1 MSLRS
6 LVLPVCVAAFLVW
19 PGCKKQAPP
28 KPPRPPRRVPAPAS
42 PAPPPPVSMRPRLKA
57 PPGTPEHLAKAFEA
71 LGSEDPAKRAD
82 AARRLAAAE
91 QEAAFAASQL
101 ARLLNDQT
109 EVKIRA
115 VQALTGG
122 KGPESETAILITTT
136 PGEMAGYAL
145 AKMGDRGRRP
155 LTDALRSSR
164 PAVRRNAARAFGRMR
179 IRDVRLARPLAE
191 RLKDPDIGVRR
202 AAAAS
207 LGHFGSPDVEEA
219 LREALDDPEVRD
231 VAVVS
236 YATIGGEKVTDELI
250 GMMKT
255 DDVKFLCGLVRALGT
270 IKRTDKIFEPLGRAI
285 RNERLPEVRRAAAWA
300 LGRRADKRT
309 TGYLLSRT
317 NDPDPGARREVFM
330 ALARI
335 ADRKALGPLAKA
347 ARDKTWD
354 MELRRACVRALG
366 AMRTL
371 AALREVAAIALAVQ
385 KQEAELR
392 RVAVAVLGL
401 TGDRQAIA
409 TLVEAL
415 RDPNQVVRRQAA
427 GGLARFGDRAVLPLI
442 RAMRKMPTDEGK
454 RLIADTLK
462 AITEQDL
469 GPDPA
474 VWYKWYRTRK
484 RR

>member
-1 MSLRS
+1 MSLRC
-6 LVLPVCVAAFLVW
+6 LALPVCVAALLVW
-19 PGCKKQAPP
+19 PGCKKKAPP
-28 KPPRPPRRVPAPAS
+28 KPAPPPRPAPAPS
-42 PAPPPPVSMRPRLKA
+42 PPPPSVRVRPRLKA

-71 LGSEDPAKRAD
+71 LRADDPAVRAD
-82 AARRLAAAE
+82 AARRLATAE
-91 QEAAFAASQL
+91 EKAAFAASQL
-101 ARLLNDQT
+101 ARLLNDET

-115 VQALTGG
+115 VQALTGDE
-122 KGPESETAILITTT
+122 GPEGETSVLITTT

-164 PAVRRNAARAFGRMR
+164 PAVRRNAARAFGQMR
-179 IRDVRLARPLAE
+179 VRDVRLARTLAT

-207 LGHFGSPDVEEA
+207 LGHFGSPEVLGA
-219 LREALDDPEVRD
+219 LRKALDDPEVRD
-231 VAVVS
+231 VAVIS
-236 YATIGGEKVTDELI
+236 YAIIGGEKVVDELI
-250 GMMKT
+250 GMMET

-270 IKRTDKIFEPLGRAI
+270 IKRTDRIFEPLGRAI
-285 RNERLPEVRRAAAWA
+285 RNERLPEVRKAAAWA

-317 NDPDPGARREVFM
+317 NDPDRQVRREVFI

-335 ADRKALGPLAKA
+335 ADRKALAPLAKA

-354 MELRRACVRALG
+354 MELRRACLRALG
-366 AMRTL
+366 EMRTL
-371 AALREVAAIALAVQ
+371 AALREVAAIARAVR
-385 KQEAELR
+385 KQEAEMR

-401 TGDRQAIA
+401 SGDRQAIA
-409 TLVEAL
+409 PLIEAL
-415 RDPNQVVRRQAA
+415 RDPNRAVRRQAA
-427 GGLARFGDRAVLPLI
+427 GGLAHFGDAAVLPLI
-442 RAMRKMPTDEGK
+442 RALRKMPTDEG
-454 RLIADTLK
+454 RRVIADTLK
-462 AITEQDL
+462 AITKQDL